1 MITLEDY
8 LKRNATE
15 YPDKTAVVSADSSL
29 SYLSLWKMVERR
41 ADELKQEHENRI
53 VVFRS
58 SQSADFLITYF
69 AVHLAGKIAVPLE
82 RDVPQSV
89 MDSISGNLD
98 RVEKRG
104 ADDIPSD
111 VADILFTTGTTG
123 KAKGVMVS
131 HRAIIADAENL
142 VEAQGYSSNLTFIVS
157 GPLNHI
163 GSLSKLYPMIYLGG
177 TVYITEGMKDMSAF
191 FSAIEN
197 ADGKVATFLV
207 PASISMLMRF
217 GEERF
222 RQCADKI
229 DFIETGAA
237 PMPLADMQKLCTLL
251 PNSRLYNTYA
261 STETGIISTFD
272 YNAGEC
278 VAGCLGKPMRH
289 SAVVVSADGH
299 VACSGDT
306 LMSGYV
312 GDRELTASVLYDG
325 CMHTSDLGSLDA
337 EGRLHL
343 SGRDGD
349 VVNIGGY
356 KVSPTEV
363 ENAAML
369 SPLVK
374 DCVCLPASHPVLG
387 TVLRLLVVLADGCR
401 LDKRK
406 IALCIR
412 QRLEAYKVPLYYE
425 EIEKVNRTYNGK
437 IDRKSYTLSK

>member
-15 YPDKTAVVSADSSL
+15 HPDKTAVVSADGFL
-29 SYLSLWKMVERR
+29 SYLNLWKMVERR
-41 ADELKQEHENRI
+41 ADELKQEHESRI

-58 SQSADFLITYF
+58 SQSADFIVTYF
-69 AVHLAGKIAVPLE
+69 AVHLSGKIAVPLE
-82 RDVPQSV
+82 RDVPQRV
-89 MDSISGNLD
+89 MDDICRNLD
-98 RVEKRG
+98 IVEKCG
-104 ADDIPSD
+104 NIPND

-142 VEAQGYSSNLTFIVS
+142 IGAQGYSSNLTFIVS

-163 GSLSKLYPMIYLGG
+163 GSLSKLYPMIYLSG
-177 TVYITEGMKDMSAF
+177 TISITEGMKDMNAF

-197 ADGKVATFLV
+197 ADGKVASFLV

-217 GEERF
+217 GEERLK
-222 RQCADKI
+222 QCADRI

-251 PNSRLYNTYA
+251 PCSRLYNTYA

-278 VAGCLGKPMRH
+278 VAGCLGVPMRH
-289 SAVVVSADGH
+289 SSVVVSADGH
-299 VACSGDT
+299 VGCSGET

-312 GDRELTASVLYDG
+312 GDRELTASVLYVG
-325 CMHTSDLGSLDA
+325 CMHTSDLGRLDA
-337 EGRLHL
+337 GGRLHL

-356 KVSPTEV
+356 KVAPTEV
-363 ENAAML
+363 EDAAML

-387 TVLRLLVVLADGCR
+387 TVLRLLVVLTEGCQ
-401 LDKRK
+401 LDKRQ

-412 QRLEAYKVPLYYE
+412 QRLEAYKVPVYYE
-425 EIEKVNRTYNGK
+425 EVEKINRTYNGK

>member
-1 MITLEDY
+1 MMTLEDY
-8 LKRNATE
+8 LKRNAKE
-15 YPDKTAVVSADSSL
+15 HPDKTAVVSADGSL
-29 SYLSLWKMVERR
+29 SYLSLWQMVEQR
-41 ADELKQEHENRI
+41 ADGLRRENAGRI

-58 SQSADFLITYF
+58 SQSVDFLISYF
-69 AVHLAGKIAVPLE
+69 AVHLAGKVAVPLE

-89 MDSISGNLD
+89 MDNICRNLD
-98 RVEKRG
+98 RVGESSEEE
-104 ADDIPSD
+104 IPRD

-131 HRAIIADAENL
+131 RRAIIADAENL
-142 VEAQGYSSNLTFIVS
+142 IEAQGYTGDLTFVIS

-177 TVYITEGMKDMSAF
+177 TVHITEGMKDMNAF
-191 FSAIEN
+191 FSAIET
-197 ADGKVATFLV
+197 ADGKVASFLV

-217 GEERF
+217 GEDRL
-222 RQCADKI
+222 RRCAGKI

-237 PMPLADMQKLCTLL
+237 PMPLADMQRLCSLL
-251 PNSRLYNTYA
+251 PQSRLYNTYA

-278 VAGCLGKPMRH
+278 IAGCLGVPMRH
-289 SAVVVSADGH
+289 SRVVVSADGH
-299 VACSGDT
+299 VACSGET
-306 LMSGYV
+306 LMTGYV
-312 GDRELTASVLYDG
+312 GDRELTASVLHDS
-325 CMHTSDLGSLDA
+325 CVHTSDLGYLD
-337 EGRLHL
+337 EKGRLHL

-356 KVSPTEV
+356 KVAPTEV
-363 ENAAML
+363 EDAAMM

-374 DCVCLPASHPVLG
+374 DCVCLPARHPVLG
-387 TVLRLLVVLADGCR
+387 TVLRLLVVLADGCQ
-401 LDKRK
+401 LDKRQ

-412 QRLEAYKVPLYYE
+412 QRLEAYKVPVYYE